1 MWLHRQSFSLAS
13 VGGTTNPATFETPIP
28 SPRKTVAN
36 DPGPGLLRMKEV
48 FAGFPSLVGNWG
60 QGMLFCCSCC

>member
-1 MWLHRQSFSLAS
+1 MWAYRQSFSLGIRRRHDQPS
-13 VGGTTNPATFETPIP
+13 DFETTIP
-28 SPRKTVAN
+28 SPRKTVAD

-60 QGMLFCCSCC
+60 QGMLFFCSCC